1 MRYDHSKISFHSA
14 TDSSQIGF
22 LSCPLSRTVI
32 VSYSTKVKIDRPS
45 RLSRISRVM
54 ALLSTKLLLEG
65 TNVESSKTQT
75 RYLSLIKLDLYFTI
89 RKTETGMHSGNNIE
103 YFNSLAKGT
112 LRLSIYV
119 STEVLER
126 SMRSRDLKSGQVM
139 TDRELK
145 GYSRKLVFWS
155 PSAIRICYV

>member
-1 MRYDHSKISFHSA
+1 MRYDRSKISFHSA
-14 TDSSQIGF
+14 TDSPQIGS
-22 LSCPLSRTVI
+22 LSCPLSQTVI

-89 RKTETGMHSGNNIE
+89 RKTETGMRSGNNIG

-145 GYSRKLVFWS
+145 GYSRKLVF
-155 PSAIRICYV
+155 